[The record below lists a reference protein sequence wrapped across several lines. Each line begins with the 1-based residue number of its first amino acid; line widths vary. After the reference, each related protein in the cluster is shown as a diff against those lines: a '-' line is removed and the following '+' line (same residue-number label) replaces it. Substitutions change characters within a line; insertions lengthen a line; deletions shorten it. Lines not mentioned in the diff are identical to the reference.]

1 MLVFDLDGT
10 VVWQNDHKTITDKT
24 FEAIEYAAE
33 KGVVVVIATGRMLS
47 GIQDFLKENKNIKYL
62 ITTNGSKLINLEN
75 KEVMYC
81 NPLSYS
87 KVKELSEKAEE
98 LGLFYELYCDGKS
111 YAPRKNKENIRSYN
125 IHKEWFDMLND
136 RPIPF
141 ENLEDLI
148 IRDKKEVEK
157 FNMLSIPYE
166 DYNKVWDEFKKI
178 DGINQVSSI
187 KINIEINNETTS
199 KWAALKHLLQVTGIK
214 EDEVMTIGDSGND
227 YEMIKRAGLGVAMGN
242 AFDEVKGVAKYI
254 TDDDNEDG
262 FAKAVY
268 KFI

>member
-1 MLVFDLDGT
+1 
-10 VVWQNDHKTITDKT
+10 
-24 FEAIEYAAE
+24 
-33 KGVVVVIATGRMLS
+33 
-47 GIQDFLKENKNIKYL
+47 
-62 ITTNGSKLINLEN
+62 
-75 KEVMYC
+75 
-81 NPLSYS
+81 
-87 KVKELSEKAEE
+87 
-98 LGLFYELYCDGKS
+98 
-111 YAPRKNKENIRSYN
+111 
-125 IHKEWFDMLND
+125 
-136 RPIPF
+136 
-141 ENLEDLI
+141 
-148 IRDKKEVEK
+148 
-157 FNMLSIPYE
+157 
-166 DYNKVWDEFKKI
+166 
-178 DGINQVSSI
+178 VSSI